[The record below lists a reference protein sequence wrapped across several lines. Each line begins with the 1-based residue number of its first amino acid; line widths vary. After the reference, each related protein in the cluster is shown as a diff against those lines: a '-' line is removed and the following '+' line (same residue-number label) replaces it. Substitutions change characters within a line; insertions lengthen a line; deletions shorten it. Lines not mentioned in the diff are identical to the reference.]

1 GRAQG
6 ALTRVSCRTV
16 AAEVRKQVS
25 REHGGS
31 PQLSKNPV
39 LTGLSPQVPLTEVV
53 EPVDFEEYL
62 AAHPPELEPGPLH
75 DLVEFPADDVEVV
88 REPRECRTLEPG
100 VPDEGKLDARV
111 RDTVQLYT
119 EDWVVVRR
127 KYQQLSTMYS
137 PNTAERQRQRR
148 RGLPRQVF
156 EQDESVAPVGGGS
169 EELKRRSASLDDTPR
184 GSWASSVFDLKNSVA
199 DPLLP
204 GLLEHTAMEE
214 LDHCNEELRKENRH
228 PELLALFPAP
238 DEDEVVER
246 CSLPEVPREHFGQR
260 ILVKCL
266 SLKFEIEIEPIFGT
280 LALYDSKEKRKIS
293 ENFYFDLNSEQVKG
307 LLRAPG
313 GHPAISTLARSA
325 IFSIT
330 YPSPDIFL
338 VIKLEKVL
346 QQGDISDCCEPYMVM
361 KETDAVKN
369 KEKLEKLRGAA
380 EQFCSRLGRYR
391 MPFAWT
397 AIHLLNI
404 ISTAGSLEHDPTDA
418 ESERRGTWNER
429 KRRTLERMSAGE
441 ELCSFAGFRP
451 ATLTVTNFFKQE
463 GDRLSAEDL
472 YKFLADMRRPTS
484 LLRRLR
490 PITAQLKV
498 DISPAPESP
507 HYCLSPELLHV
518 KPYPDPRVRPTKEIL
533 EFPAREVYVPHTTYR
548 NLLYVYPQSLNFSS
562 RQGSVRNIAVKVR
575 FMAGEDPSQA
585 LPVSSS
591 PSPELPGT
599 TAGRAPSSLRCW
611 RNHPPLR
618 DATGLSLTH
627 VPPAQFGGSGNG
639 AEKGPR
645 IMG

>member
-1 GRAQG
+1 M
-6 ALTRVSCRTV
+6 VSQI
-16 AAEVRKQVS
+16 A
-25 REHGGS
+25 
-31 PQLSKNPV
+31 PQ
-39 LTGLSPQVPLTEVV
+39 
-53 EPVDFEEYL
+53 
-62 AAHPPELEPGPLH
+62 
-75 DLVEFPADDVEVV
+75 FPADDVEVV

-100 VPDEGKLDARV
+100 VPDEGWVPGLRLAIERVSLKLHFGAGRV
-111 RDTVQLYT
+111 SRPLSC
-119 EDWVVVRR
+119 RR
-127 KYQQLSTMYS
+127 KSLSHSVLGGRPGGWAQLAGAWLGCLE
-137 PNTAERQRQRR
+137 PAARC
-148 RGLPRQVF
+148 GLP
-156 EQDESVAPVGGGS
+156 
-169 EELKRRSASLDDTPR
+169 
-184 GSWASSVFDLKNSVA
+184 NSCKP
-199 DPLLP
+199 DPLSPLEKGTLFLLVP
-204 GLLEHTAMEE
+204 GALSAQPGSAE
-214 LDHCNEELRKENRH
+214 LDRSNEELRKENRH

-238 DEDEVVER
+238 DEDEAVER
-246 CSLPEVPREHFGQR
+246 CSMPEIPREHFGQR

-307 LLRAPG
+307 LLRAPS

-361 KETDAVKN
+361 KETDAAKN
-369 KEKLEKLRGAA
+369 KEKLEKLRGTA

-404 ISTAGSLEHDPTDA
+404 VSTAGSLEHDPTDA
-418 ESERRGTWNER
+418 ESGEPSWDRGQRRGTWNER
-429 KRRTLERMSAGE
+429 KRRMLERMSAGE
-441 ELCSFAGFRP
+441 ELCSFASFRP

-490 PITAQLKV
+490 PITGALKV

-507 HYCLSPELLHV
+507 HYCLTPELLHV

-548 NLLYVYPQSLNFSS
+548 AVAK
-562 RQGSVRNIAVKVR
+562 GDCVREA
-575 FMAGEDPSQA
+575 AA
-585 LPVSSS
+585 
-591 PSPELPGT
+591 
-599 TAGRAPSSLRCW
+599 
-611 RNHPPLR
+611 
-618 DATGLSLTH
+618 
-627 VPPAQFGGSGNG
+627 
-639 AEKGPR
+639 KG
-645 IMG
+645 

>member
-1 GRAQG
+1 M
-6 ALTRVSCRTV
+6 
-16 AAEVRKQVS
+16 
-25 REHGGS
+25 
-31 PQLSKNPV
+31 

-62 AAHPPELEPGPLH
+62 AAHPPELEPGPLR

-100 VPDEGKLDARV
+100 VPDEG
-111 RDTVQLYT
+111 
-119 EDWVVVRR
+119 WVPGLRLAIERWERGGTWPCVVL
-127 KYQQLSTMYS
+127 QETPS
-137 PNTAERQRQRR
+137 PGWGNA
-148 RGLPRQVF
+148 
-156 EQDESVAPVGGGS
+156 GGRTPPS
-169 EELKRRSASLDDTPR
+169 PLHPTQEELKRRSASLDDTPR

-214 LDHCNEELRKENRH
+214 LDRSNEELRKENRH

-238 DEDEVVER
+238 DEDEAVER
-246 CSLPEVPREHFGQR
+246 CSMPEIPREHFGQR

-307 LLRAPG
+307 LLRAPS

-361 KETDAVKN
+361 KETDAAKN
-369 KEKLEKLRGAA
+369 KEKLEKLRGTA

-404 ISTAGSLEHDPTDA
+404 VSTAGSLEHDPTDA
-418 ESERRGTWNER
+418 ESGEPSWDRGQRRGTWNER
-429 KRRTLERMSAGE
+429 KRRMLERMSAGE
-441 ELCSFAGFRP
+441 ELCSFASFRP

-490 PITAQLKV
+490 PITGALKV

-507 HYCLSPELLHV
+507 HYCLTPELLHV

-548 NLLYVYPQSLNFSS
+548 AVAK
-562 RQGSVRNIAVKVR
+562 GDCVREA
-575 FMAGEDPSQA
+575 AA
-585 LPVSSS
+585 
-591 PSPELPGT
+591 
-599 TAGRAPSSLRCW
+599 
-611 RNHPPLR
+611 
-618 DATGLSLTH
+618 
-627 VPPAQFGGSGNG
+627 
-639 AEKGPR
+639 KG
-645 IMG
+645 